1 MNKAAFLKADMKLQG
16 KKEELFK
23 QGNVQRW
30 DISPEEIKKI
40 DKSLLLN
47 NREYAY
53 SKMMTKVKIFSSN
66 IFSGKSICTWLE
78 AELWI
83 LLKSTCN

>member
-1 MNKAAFLKADMKLQG
+1 MNKSAYYKAETKLFN

-30 DISPEEIKKI
+30 DISSDEMKNI
-40 DKSLLLN
+40 DKKELLN

-53 SKMMTKVKIFSSN
+53 TKMMTKVI
-66 IFSGKSICTWLE
+66 IY
-78 AELWI
+78 
-83 LLKSTCN
+83 